1 MIKLYTRV
9 FIRSFF
15 LQSLWNYERIQN
27 IGFVFILKPFF
38 DKIYTVQEKKKEA
51 LLRHISY
58 FNTQPYMV
66 GIIVGEVVDMET
78 KILKTDDV
86 NKQNEI
92 IHDMNRFKNNMAGP
106 LAAIGDSFF
115 YGELRPML
123 SFLSIFIMLIFA
135 NRRPEYVILAPIVFI
150 TIYNLIHLGTRICFI
165 YEGFKYAGKSMNILV
180 HFKSISNNVRFCV
193 FILTLAAL
201 SLYLAVFSFSNEGK
215 LFNLGYNDLFL
226 YFAVFLF
233 SFFWA
238 NKFGSLA
245 AMFSIV
251 TICIIL
257 SILGIK

>member
-1 MIKLYTRV
+1 MITLYTRV

-15 LQSLWNYERIQN
+15 LQSLWNYERMQN

-38 DKIYTVQEKKKEA
+38 DKIYTVQERKKGA

-66 GIIVGEVVDMET
+66 GIIVGEVVDMER
-78 KILKTDDV
+78 KILKADDV
-86 NKQNEI
+86 NKQDEI
-92 IHDMNRFKNNMAGP
+92 IREMNRFKNNMAGP

-123 SFLSIFIMLIFA
+123 SFLSIFIMILLT
-135 NRRPEYVILAPIVFI
+135 NRHPEYVILAPIVFI
-150 TIYNLIHLGTRICFI
+150 TLYNLIHLGTRICFM
-165 YEGFKYAGKSMNILV
+165 YEGFKYAGKSMKILI

-193 FILTLAAL
+193 FILALAAL
-201 SLYLAVFSFSNEGK
+201 SLYLDVFSFSNEGK
-215 LFNLGYNDLFL
+215 LFNSGYDDLFV

-233 SFFWA
+233 SFFSA
-238 NKFGSLA
+238 SRFGALVV
-245 AMFSIV
+245 MFSVV

-257 SILGIK
+257 PILGIK